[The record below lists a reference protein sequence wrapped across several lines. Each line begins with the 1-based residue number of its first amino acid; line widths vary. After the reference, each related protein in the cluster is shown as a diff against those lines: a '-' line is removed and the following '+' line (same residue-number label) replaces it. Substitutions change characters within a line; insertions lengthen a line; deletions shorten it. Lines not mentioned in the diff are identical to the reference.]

1 MTLRDQT
8 LTLHNQG
15 LTPEE
20 IVAALS
26 TPKRPLG
33 KGEVVTKIAQCR
45 REGLTVRPDDADPA
59 VWCRDTQ
66 PKKDAPAKAATVD
79 MDYCA
84 LVKAWNTKP
93 DLAMIGKRFGIKPNA
108 LSTLL
113 SKLRR
118 RGVPLKK
125 QGTRTLNGQL
135 EAIKAAAAS
144 VLSPAELHVLTLR
157 KGRITQLPTHTTGET
172 ANA

>member
-8 LTLHNQG
+8 LNLHNQG

-45 REGLTVRPDDADPA
+45 REDPAAVRPDGVSAASFAADQKAYTSPG
-59 VWCRDTQ
+59 
-66 PKKDAPAKAATVD
+66 KSAKEAID
-79 MDYCA
+79 LCA

-125 QGTRTLNGQL
+125 QETRTLNGQL
-135 EAIKAAAAS
+135 AAIKAAAAS
-144 VLSPAELHVLTLR
+144 VLSRDELQALTQP